1 MASKCTK
8 CVKVTKDGV
17 QCFQCENI
25 FHAKCV
31 GVNEEVVEITRTL
44 LNFKWYCDIC
54 LKTVS
59 NIRLLTKT
67 VNDNNN
73 EIKLKVD
80 QINAANI
87 SLKHELD
94 IIKNMIK
101 DNGSKLEKLDE
112 PGSKLSVEIDHLK
125 SELQKTWASVV
136 GQEVK
141 KGMQSINVEVKTVQK
156 TLDEAQEIKEREKNI
171 MMFNVTKGDNDR
183 DRVKEIIKKLSSD
196 IKDSDMKRIIRL
208 GKRVESTN
216 RPILIVMDNISAKE
230 LVMKSSY
237 KLKQMSEKLS
247 KVWIANDLTAE
258 QRSELKS
265 LIANAKS
272 REAAC
277 TGGFLYRVKG
287 PVGKWRIVS
296 FKKLPVLK
304 TFEALAIKLKING
317 THIVLLAVYR
327 PGSALISSLF
337 FQELVAVLEIISLL
351 SNNVVL
357 AGDFNVHVEKHM
369 DPHSVSLCEIFGN
382 FNLVNRINE
391 PTHEL
396 GGVIDLIITSM
407 SFPVFDI
414 RVLPPGVFSDHGLV
428 QACLSIDQVIRMKKK
443 DGSILE
449 KHESR
454 SFYFFGS

>member
-1 MASKCTK
+1 MASKCKK
-8 CVKVTKDGV
+8 CVKVTKDGVQCV

-31 GVNEEVVEITRTL
+31 GVNDEVVEVTRTL

-59 NIRLLTKT
+59 NIRLSTKT

-101 DNGSKLEKLDE
+101 DNDSKLEKLDE
-112 PGSKLSVEIDHLK
+112 PGSKLSVEIDHFK

-141 KGMQSINVEVKTVQK
+141 K
-156 TLDEAQEIKEREKNI
+156 
-171 MMFNVTKGDNDR
+171 
-183 DRVKEIIKKLSSD
+183 
-196 IKDSDMKRIIRL
+196 
-208 GKRVESTN
+208 
-216 RPILIVMDNISAKE
+216 AKE

-237 KLKQMSEKLS
+237 KLKQMSEELS

-265 LIANAKS
+265 LIANVKS

-277 TGGFLYRVKG
+277 TGGFLYRVRG

-396 GGVIDLIITSM
+396 EGVFDLIITSM

-443 DGSILE
+443 GWFDLG
-449 KHESR
+449 KT
-454 SFYFFGS
+454 

>member
-17 QCFQCENI
+17 QCVQCFQCENI

-31 GVNEEVVEITRTL
+31 GVNDDVVEVTRTL

-101 DNGSKLEKLDE
+101 DNDSKLEKLDE
-112 PGSKLSVEIDHLK
+112 P
-125 SELQKTWASVV
+125 
-136 GQEVK
+136 
-141 KGMQSINVEVKTVQK
+141 
-156 TLDEAQEIKEREKNI
+156 DEAQEIKEGEKNI
-171 MMFNVTKGDNDR
+171 MMFNVTEGDNDR

-196 IKDSDMKRIIRL
+196 IKDSDMKRIIKL

-237 KLKQMSEKLS
+237 KLKQMSEELS
-247 KVWIANDLTAE
+247 KIWIANDLTAE

-277 TGGFLYRVKG
+277 TGGFLYREMIWK
-287 PVGKWRIVS
+287 S
-296 FKKLPVLK
+296 
-304 TFEALAIKLKING
+304 
-317 THIVLLAVYR
+317 
-327 PGSALISSLF
+327 
-337 FQELVAVLEIISLL
+337 
-351 SNNVVL
+351 
-357 AGDFNVHVEKHM
+357 
-369 DPHSVSLCEIFGN
+369 
-382 FNLVNRINE
+382 
-391 PTHEL
+391 
-396 GGVIDLIITSM
+396 
-407 SFPVFDI
+407 
-414 RVLPPGVFSDHGLV
+414 
-428 QACLSIDQVIRMKKK
+428 KKK
-443 DGSILE
+443 SGLFVLITGVNL
-449 KHESR
+449 
-454 SFYFFGS
+454 

>member
-1 MASKCTK
+1 MIKISNPIWPTWTAMQLKMR
-8 CVKVTKDGV
+8 
-17 QCFQCENI
+17 FIRN
-25 FHAKCV
+25 
-31 GVNEEVVEITRTL
+31 
-44 LNFKWYCDIC
+44 
-54 LKTVS
+54 KTVS

-80 QINAANI
+80 HINDANI

-94 IIKNMIK
+94 MIKNMIK
-101 DNGSKLEKLDE
+101 DNDSKLEKLYE
-112 PGSKLSVEIDHLK
+112 PGSKLSVEIDHFK

-156 TLDEAQEIKEREKNI
+156 TLEEAQEIKEREKN
-171 MMFNVTKGDNDR
+171 MVFNVTEGDNDR
-183 DRVKEIIKKLSSD
+183 DRVKEIIKKLSS
-196 IKDSDMKRIIRL
+196 DSDMKRIIRL

-230 LVMKSSY
+230 LVIKSSY
-237 KLKQMSEKLS
+237 KLKQMSEELS

-258 QRSELKS
+258 QRSGLKS

-277 TGGFLYRVKG
+277 TGGFLYR
-287 PVGKWRIVS
+287 
-296 FKKLPVLK
+296 
-304 TFEALAIKLKING
+304 
-317 THIVLLAVYR
+317 
-327 PGSALISSLF
+327 
-337 FQELVAVLEIISLL
+337 ELVAVLEIISLL

-357 AGDFNVHVEKHM
+357 AGDFSVHVEKHM

-396 GGVIDLIITSM
+396 GGVLDLIITSM

-449 KHESR
+449 KHES
-454 SFYFFGS
+454 